1 MSVKHSL
8 LYDACAEREGLDGFV
23 YCARR
28 PFHPTRFCRLISA
41 DWPGVTRLKG
51 FVWLAE
57 CPDTV
62 GLWQWAEGVC
72 TVAPAGRWWAAR
84 PDSEWPAAQA
94 VRAEIRR
101 GWHEGH
107 GDRRQEV
114 VFIGAALDRAAL
126 TATLDAAL
134 VTEQEMN
141 WDWSRQ

>member
-1 MSVKHSL
+1 MSTKQSL
-8 LYDACAEREGLDGFV
+8 LHDACAEKLGLDGFV

-28 PFHPTRFCRLISA
+28 PFHPTRFCRLIA
-41 DWPGVTRLKG
+41 AEWPGVTRIKG

-62 GLWQWAEGVC
+62 GLWHWAEGVC

-84 PDSEWPAAQA
+84 PEAEWPEAQA

-101 GWHEGH
+101 NWREGH

-114 VFIGAALDRAAL
+114 IFIGPALDRAAL
-126 TATLDAAL
+126 TAMLEAAL
-134 VTEQEMN
+134 MDEDEYDKN
-141 WDWSRQ
+141 